1 MAKKS
6 VYTLNFLEEFN
17 YEMMIRTQKAIEYI
31 QKLTQEGKVSKDKTI
46 EDFDTE
52 TFFRL
57 APALTPQ
64 AKSPLTEK
72 FLGKKLGWEKISA
85 KLDKGDFK
93 TQEGKFVE
101 LKVSYTNLAE
111 QLNIKQIRLYQK
123 DVDYY
128 VCIYID
134 DFGDLKQDSRVF
146 LLTKEQM
153 EQEVEQYGSFTHGTT
168 AANKNNQNHEYS
180 LVIPIKKEDD
190 KKTKYWLENY
200 RSLEL
205 ERLIFGDD

>member
-6 VYTLNFLEEFN
+6 VYTLNFLEELN

-57 APALTPQ
+57 TPALTPQ

-101 LKVSYTNLAE
+101 LKVSL
-111 QLNIKQIRLYQK
+111 
-123 DVDYY
+123 
-128 VCIYID
+128 
-134 DFGDLKQDSRVF
+134 
-146 LLTKEQM
+146 
-153 EQEVEQYGSFTHGTT
+153 
-168 AANKNNQNHEYS
+168 
-180 LVIPIKKEDD
+180 
-190 KKTKYWLENY
+190 
-200 RSLEL
+200 
-205 ERLIFGDD
+205 